1 MTVFMYF
8 EAMLCGP
15 HFPFHIY
22 FFPIIGALIEAG
34 DRMKLTFDAL
44 NGLPVASTLWIV
56 LVYRIHIFLL

>member
-8 EAMLCGP
+8 EAMLCGGP

-34 DRMKLTFDAL
+34 DRMKSH
-44 NGLPVASTLWIV
+44 STLSTA
-56 LVYRIHIFLL
+56 